1 MRATCLA
8 TALLLAGAA
17 HAAEPAWPELPLPDG
32 ARAEMVTPDSV
43 MNGRHSRILRA
54 RLPGS
59 VDDALAFYREKF
71 GRQRVEN
78 PLRDAKVI
86 ATRQGAFFNTVQLRE
101 RGAGSVEATLI
112 STMVEGPAELSRAM
126 QDTRRLLPADST
138 LMNSMESRDGER
150 RSVMLTAL
158 NGADLQ
164 TNRDELVRG
173 LRQRGLTVSREER
186 GTVAD
191 KGRSLTLWAEGAQEE
206 ATLSVIEGGGYSLL
220 VINRVREVKP

>member
-1 MRATCLA
+1 MRAACLA
-8 TALLLAGAA
+8 AALLLAGAA
-17 HAAEPAWPELPLPDG
+17 NAAEPAWPELPLPDG
-32 ARAEMVTPDSV
+32 AHAEMVTPDSV

-59 VDDALAFYREKF
+59 MDDALAFYREKF

-78 PLRDAKVI
+78 PLRDARII
-86 ATRQGAFFNTVQLRE
+86 ATRQGSFFNTVQLRE

-126 QDTRRLLPADST
+126 QDTKRLLPAEST

-158 NGADLQ
+158 NSADLQ

-186 GTVAD
+186 GVVAD
-191 KGRSLTLWAEGAQEE
+191 KGRSLTLWAAGAQEE

-220 VINRVREVKP
+220 VINRVREIKP